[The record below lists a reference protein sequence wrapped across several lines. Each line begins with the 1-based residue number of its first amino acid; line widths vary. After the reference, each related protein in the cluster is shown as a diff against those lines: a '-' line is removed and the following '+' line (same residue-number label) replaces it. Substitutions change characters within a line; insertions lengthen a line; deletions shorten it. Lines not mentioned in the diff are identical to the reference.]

1 MIQSC
6 RLYLRIEWVGR
17 ESLQEENRVL
27 REPLD
32 ERRVLFTDGQR
43 RRERSLTSRF
53 SVVER

>member
-17 ESLQEENRVL
+17 ESLQEENWVL